1 MSEAKEC
8 DICHKFYKKYDSNDF
23 DCIEVYD
30 QGIRMCTFDLCPDC
44 QKVMSKILYHGYP
57 KWMPEELYNPKRF
70 GDWVLVRTRN
80 PETGKLIPSNYYVAT
95 KRNGEWIEQNT
106 GRNIKIPVSY
116 FACLNQIDDLLG
128 GPELE

>member
-8 DICHKFYKKYDSNDF
+8 DICHKFYKRYDSDDF
-23 DCIEVYD
+23 NSFVLVGGDR
-30 QGIRMCTFDLCPDC
+30 QIRIDLCPDC

-57 KWMPEELYNPKRF
+57 KWIPEELYNPKRF

-80 PETGKLIPSNYYVAT
+80 PETGKLTPSNYYVAT

-106 GRNIKIPVSY
+106 GRNIKIPVAY
-116 FACLNQIDDLLG
+116 FAFLNQIDDLLG

>member
-8 DICHKFYKKYDSNDF
+8 DICHKFYKGYDSDDF
-23 DCIEVYD
+23 NSFVLVRGCQQKRI
-30 QGIRMCTFDLCPDC
+30 DLCPDC

>member
-8 DICHKFYKKYDSNDF
+8 DICHKFYKGYDSDDF
-23 DCIEVYD
+23 NSFVLVGGCQQKHI
-30 QGIRMCTFDLCPDC
+30 DLCPDC

-57 KWMPEELYNPKRF
+57 KWIPEELYNPKRF

-106 GRNIKIPVSY
+106 GRNIKIPVAY
-116 FACLNQIDDLLG
+116 FAFLNQIDDLLG

>member
-1 MSEAKEC
+1 MSKAKEC
-8 DICHKFYKKYDSNDF
+8 DICHKFYKRYDSKDF
-23 DCIEVYD
+23 DGFVLVGGDCQLCI
-30 QGIRMCTFDLCPDC
+30 DLCPDC
-44 QKVMSKILYHGYP
+44 QKVMTKILYHGCP
-57 KWMPEELYNPKRF
+57 NWISEELYDPKRF

-106 GRNIKIPVSY
+106 ERKIKIPVAY
-116 FACLNQIDDLLG
+116 FACLSQIDDLLG

>member
-1 MSEAKEC
+1 MSQAKEC
-8 DICHKFYKKYDSNDF
+8 DICHKFYKRYDSKDF
-23 DCIEVYD
+23 DGFVLVGGDRQIS
-30 QGIRMCTFDLCPDC
+30 IDLCPDC
-44 QKVMSKILYHGYP
+44 QKVIMKILYHGYP
-57 KWMPEELYNPKRF
+57 KWIPEELYNPKRF
-70 GDWVLVRTRN
+70 GDWVLVKTRN

-106 GRNIKIPVSY
+106 GRNIKIPVAY